1 MDYKFYINENL
12 TTKRRRYYLSLDII
26 KSKYKLKN
34 RHNMRLSKFINKF
47 IFSIAFISTSLT
59 FLVSILFQYINFE
72 KDKQYIKSEFIQ
84 LKKNELQKEI
94 EAIFNLIEH
103 EELVLQRIKNN
114 LKENTNIEKIEEENK
129 NEILKWLA
137 SYKVGVNGYIFVN
150 NLENKALIWDGKKL
164 KIPMEYPSK
173 SLYEKQL
180 DAIKNPNGGFLF
192 YKFKKPDTV
201 EQFEKIAFVKEHK
214 KYKWI
219 IGTGTYIDD
228 VEKELARKEA
238 IFKNSIENQIKSL
251 LLLFVFIL
259 MGVYIIT
266 KKLSKYI
273 KTNISNLTISFEKA
287 ARENKKIDTNNLTYK
302 EFISLA
308 NNLNITL
315 ENKNLIEKELQDY
328 INLVNEHIIISS
340 TDVNGIITD
349 VNNAFCNIS
358 GYTKEELVGKTHQII
373 RHPDTPELFYKK
385 MWDILLSGKD
395 WKGEIKNI
403 DKNGRNY
410 WVQAIIKPVYK
421 NNEIIGFTSLRT
433 NITDKK
439 YIEHLSITDELTK
452 LYNRRFFNTKIE
464 DEINR
469 AKREN
474 NYFSLL
480 ILDIDYFKEYND
492 TYGHQ
497 EGDVA
502 LEKVSFILKKYTN
515 RSSDFAFR
523 LGGEEFGIITTLDKI
538 KVIEFANHLKNEIE
552 NLKIEHKSSIINNY
566 LTISIGITSKK
577 GTDISNSNI
586 LYKEADDELYK
597 AKKNGRNCI
606 SIQK

>member
-1 MDYKFYINENL
+1 MQ
-12 TTKRRRYYLSLDII
+12 
-26 KSKYKLKN
+26 
-34 RHNMRLSKFINKF
+34 LSKFINKF

-164 KIPMEYPSK
+164 EIPMEYPSK

-219 IGTGTYIDD
+219 IGTDTYIDD
-228 VEKELARKEA
+228 VEKELARKETF
-238 IFKNSIENQIKSL
+238 FKNSIENQIKSL

-403 DKNGRNY
+403 DKNGRDY

-497 EGDVA
+497 EGDIA
-502 LEKVSFILKKYTN
+502 LEKVSSILKKYTN

>member
-1 MDYKFYINENL
+1 
-12 TTKRRRYYLSLDII
+12 
-26 KSKYKLKN
+26 
-34 RHNMRLSKFINKF
+34 MRLSKFINKF

-150 NLENKALIWDGKKL
+150 NLENKALILDGKKL
-164 KIPMEYPSK
+164 EIPMEYSSK

-228 VEKELARKEA
+228 VEKELARKET

-315 ENKNLIEKELQDY
+315 ENKNHIEEELQDY

-403 DKNGRNY
+403 DKNGRDY

-497 EGDVA
+497 EGDIA

>member
-1 MDYKFYINENL
+1 MQ
-12 TTKRRRYYLSLDII
+12 
-26 KSKYKLKN
+26 
-34 RHNMRLSKFINKF
+34 LSKFINKF
-47 IFSIAFISTSLT
+47 IFSIAFISTSLA
-59 FLVSILFQYINFE
+59 FLVSILFQYSNLE
-72 KDKQYIKSEFIQ
+72 KDKQYIKNEFIQ
-84 LKKNELQKEI
+84 EKKNDLQREI
-94 EAIFNLIEH
+94 ESVFKLIEH
-103 EELVLQRIKNN
+103 EELVLQRIKDNF
-114 LKENTNIEKIEEENK
+114 KESTNIEKIEKETQD
-129 NEILKWLA
+129 EILKWLA

-164 KIPMEYPSK
+164 EIPMEYSSK

-219 IGTGTYIDD
+219 IGTDTYIDD
-228 VEKELARKEA
+228 VEKELARKET

-410 WVQAIIKPVYK
+410 WVQAITKPVYK

>member
-1 MDYKFYINENL
+1 
-12 TTKRRRYYLSLDII
+12 
-26 KSKYKLKN
+26 
-34 RHNMRLSKFINKF
+34 MRLSKFINKF

-164 KIPMEYPSK
+164 EIPMEYPSK

-385 MWDILLSGKD
+385 MWDVLLSGKD

-410 WVQAIIKPVYK
+410 WVQAIIKPIYK

>member
-12 TTKRRRYYLSLDII
+12 TTKRRRYYLSLAII

-47 IFSIAFISTSLT
+47 IFSIAFISTSLA
-59 FLVSILFQYINFE
+59 FLVSILFQYSNLE
-72 KDKQYIKSEFIQ
+72 KDKQYIKNEFIQ
-84 LKKNELQKEI
+84 EKKNDLQREI
-94 EAIFNLIEH
+94 ESVFKLIEH
-103 EELVLQRIKNN
+103 EELVLQRIKDNF
-114 LKENTNIEKIEEENK
+114 KESTNIEKIEKETQD
-129 NEILKWLA
+129 EILKWLA
-137 SYKVGVNGYIFVN
+137 SYKIGENGYVFVN
-150 NLENKALIWDGKKL
+150 NLDNKALVWDGKKL
-164 KIPMEYPSK
+164 EIPMEYPSET
-173 SLYEKQL
+173 LYQKQL
-180 DAIKNPNGGFLF
+180 NAVKNPSGGFMF

-201 EQFEKIAFVKEHK
+201 KEFEKVAFVKEYK

-219 IGTGTYIDD
+219 IGTGTYLDD
-228 VEKELARKEA
+228 VEKELARREA

-259 MGVYIIT
+259 IGVYIIT

-273 KTNISNLTISFEKA
+273 KTNIKNLTISFEKA
-287 ARENKKIDTNNLTYK
+287 SRENKKVDTNNLTYK

-308 NNLNITL
+308 NNLNMTL
-315 ENKNLIEKELQDY
+315 ENKNLIERELQDY

-340 TDVNGIITD
+340 TNVKGVITD
-349 VNNAFCNIS
+349 VNKAFCNIS
-358 GYTKEELVGKTHQII
+358 GYTKEELIGKTHQII
-373 RHPDTPELFYKK
+373 RHPDTPESFYKE
-385 MWDILLSGKD
+385 MWDILVTGKE
-395 WKGEIKNI
+395 WMGEIKNI
-403 DKNGRNY
+403 DKNKKDY
-410 WVQAIIKPVYK
+410 WVQAVIKPVYK
-421 NNEIIGFTSLRT
+421 NTEIVGFTALRT

-439 YIEHLSITDELTK
+439 YIEQLSITDELTK

-480 ILDIDYFKEYND
+480 ILDIDYFKEFND

-497 EGDVA
+497 EGDIA
-502 LEKVSFILKKYTN
+502 LEKVSAVLKNFTN

-523 LGGEEFGIITTLDKI
+523 LGGEEFGIITTLDKT
-538 KVIEFANHLKNEIE
+538 KVLEFANHIKNEIE
-552 NLKIEHKSSIINNY
+552 NLKIEHKPSSISDY

-577 GTDISNSNI
+577 SADISNSNT
-586 LYKEADDELYK
+586 LYKEADDALYK
-597 AKKNGRNCI
+597 AKKDGRNCI
-606 SIQK
+606 SIQE

>member
-1 MDYKFYINENL
+1 MQ
-12 TTKRRRYYLSLDII
+12 
-26 KSKYKLKN
+26 
-34 RHNMRLSKFINKF
+34 LSKFINKF
-47 IFSIAFISTSLT
+47 IFSIAFISTSLA
-59 FLVSILFQYINFE
+59 FLVSILFQYSNLE
-72 KDKQYIKSEFIQ
+72 KDKQYIKNEFIQ
-84 LKKNELQKEI
+84 EKKNDLQREI
-94 EAIFNLIEH
+94 ESVFKLIEH
-103 EELVLQRIKNN
+103 EELVLQRIKDNF
-114 LKENTNIEKIEEENK
+114 KESTNIEKIEKETQD
-129 NEILKWLA
+129 EILKWLA

-164 KIPMEYPSK
+164 EIPMEYPSK

-228 VEKELARKEA
+228 VEKELARKET

-315 ENKNLIEKELQDY
+315 ENKNHIEEELQDY